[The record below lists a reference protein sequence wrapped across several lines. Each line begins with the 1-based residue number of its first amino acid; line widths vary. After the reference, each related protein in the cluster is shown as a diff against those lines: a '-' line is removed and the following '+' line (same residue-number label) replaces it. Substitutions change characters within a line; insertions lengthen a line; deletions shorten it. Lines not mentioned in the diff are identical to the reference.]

1 MVELLTAISVFLIA
15 GTAELLHAARCRAI
29 APLAFGPARRPR
41 VWASLAPLLRV
52 IAVTL
57 LAWGMMTLM
66 LLPPKV
72 HRAAATSEDKIKH
85 VILVLDVSP
94 SMRLDDAGPSHI
106 QKRSHRAADI
116 MESFFDR
123 VPMEQYRVSVIAVYT
138 GAKQVVID
146 TRDIEV
152 VRNIL
157 EDLPMHHAFNS
168 GDTELF
174 SGLEAAADVAREW
187 KPNSTTV
194 LVVSDGDTVPATG
207 MPKMPA
213 AVSNVLV
220 VGIGDPQK
228 GKFINGR
235 QSRQDTSTLRQIA
248 TRLRGI
254 YHNGNEKQISS
265 KTLSMLT
272 KATETSPLAQL
283 TKREY
288 ALVAC
293 LIGAA
298 LYALLPMLLHYFGT
312 RWTPGV
318 TLSEPDAR
326 RLQPSSRESGL
337 TSNS

>member
-1 MVELLTAISVFLIA
+1 M
-15 GTAELLHAARCRAI
+15 LHAARCRAI
-29 APLAFGPARRPR
+29 SPLAFGPDRRPR
-41 VWASLAPLLRV
+41 IWASSTPWLRV

-57 LAWGMMTLM
+57 LAWGMTTL
-66 LLPPKV
+66 LFLPPKV
-72 HRAAATSEDKIKH
+72 HRATATSEDKIKH
-85 VILVLDVSP
+85 VVLVLDVSP
-94 SMRLDDAGPSHI
+94 SMRLDDAGPSQI
-106 QKRSHRAADI
+106 QKRSNRAADI

-157 EDLPMHHAFNS
+157 EDLPMHHAFTS
-168 GDTELF
+168 GETELF
-174 SGLEAAADVAREW
+174 SGLEAAAEVAREW

-194 LVVSDGDTVPATG
+194 LVISDGDTVPATG

-248 TRLRGI
+248 ARLGGI

-272 KATETSPLAQL
+272 KATDTSPLAKL
-283 TKREY
+283 TQREY
-288 ALVAC
+288 ALAAC
-293 LIGAA
+293 FIGAA
-298 LYALLPMLLHYFGT
+298 LYALLPILLNYFGT

-318 TLSEPDAR
+318 RGSASDAR
-326 RLQPSSRESGL
+326 TRPPASRKSGL
-337 TSNS
+337 LSKS